1 MSDVNASLPIQSI
14 SDGNSVKVSKDTSAN
29 TSSNAIFIAITDGS
43 GNAVNV
49 TSNALNVT
57 FPASASIKIWDGTDS
72 LEVVVIDSAYG
83 ATPGAL
89 PIAGKFESSPTTY
102 ANGDATPFLTD
113 ANGRL
118 IVNVASGG
126 GGDNVMIDD
135 SAFTVATSKVG
146 AIGFFANE
154 TTPDSVNEGDIGAPR
169 MTLDRKVLTRIVGA
183 TDSFRW
189 DINTN
194 GNGPINIA
202 EQTLTAVKISKDS
215 NANASANPI
224 FVDISA
230 QTLTAIK
237 ISKDAN
243 ANSLTNPIFVANVDT
258 TATAPKH
265 TYVLATA
272 VGTGLTGTGNYP
284 VTAGKTFA
292 LTSVIFTASG
302 AGKVEVQVGP
312 VATLVTKAV
321 GFISSANP
329 FVQLDFN
336 PPILITEAGGTE
348 QVKVILKNRDN
359 QTQDLY
365 ATIIGDEY

>member
-1 MSDVNASLPIQSI
+1 MADVNASLPIQSI
-14 SDGNSVKVSKDTSAN
+14 TDGNPVKVSKDTNAN
-29 TSSNAIFIAITDGS
+29 TSSNAISVAVTDGA
-43 GNAVNV
+43 GNGVNV
-49 TSNALNVT
+49 TSNALNVNIPST
-57 FPASASIKIWDGTDS
+57 SQIKIWDGTS
-72 LEVVVIDSAYG
+72 ELNIVVINDAYG
-83 ATPGAL
+83 ATPGAM
-89 PIAGKFESSPTTY
+89 PIAGKYEATPTAY
-102 ANGDATPFLTD
+102 DDGDATPLLVD
-113 ANGRL
+113 ENGRL
-118 IVNVASGG
+118 IVNIASGG
-126 GGDNVMIDD
+126 SGENIVVDD
-135 SAFTVATSKVG
+135 SAFTVGTDYVG
-146 AIGFFANE
+146 AIGFLADE
-154 TTPDSVNEGDIGAPR
+154 TAPDSVDEGDVGIPR
-169 MTLDRKVLTRIVGA
+169 MTLDRKILTRIVGA

-202 EQTLTAVKISKDS
+202 EQTLTAVKISKDA

-230 QTLTAIK
+230 QTLTALK

-243 ANSLTNPIFVANVDT
+243 ANSLTNPIFVSNVDNT
-258 TATAPKH
+258 GTAPKH
-265 TYVLATA
+265 TYVLSTSI
-272 VGTGLTGTGNYP
+272 GSGLTGTGNYP
-284 VTAGKTFA
+284 VSSGKTFA

-321 GFISSANP
+321 GFTSSATP
-329 FVQLDFN
+329 FVQLNFN
-336 PPILITEAGGTE
+336 PPILVVEAGGTE